1 MAEEL
6 LQRISGAIE
15 SNMFHGMLVIDK
27 DFKVAFINDS
37 LCNMWRINRREVLQR
52 SLLKVFYEG
61 RKVKGCGE
69 YVGPLVESMDK
80 EIPVLG
86 REVYL
91 RLASAGQGSWF
102 LVNTFLLKDEKGRA
116 EYAVGTYVSINRF
129 KRMEFQ
135 LGEVNV
141 SILNAFTKA
150 IHARDQYTRLHSDNV
165 SGLMGGFAE
174 YLSLPTEEITM
185 AYIAGLIH
193 DVGKIGISEQV
204 LNKPGRL
211 SEPEY
216 EEIKRHSAKG
226 AEILQEVVGF
236 EDLAHMVRHH
246 HERYDGKG
254 YPDGI
259 GGAQIPFHS
268 RMLAIC
274 DAYDAMTSV
283 RCYSAARSTAQ
294 ALEEIERCSGL
305 QFDPELAD
313 RFRAFV
319 QTAGLVSGVAEDDQT
334 A

>member
-6 LQRISGAIE
+6 LRRISGAIE
-15 SNMFHGMLVIDK
+15 SNMFHGMLVIDRE
-27 DFKVAFINDS
+27 FRIAFINDS
-37 LCNMWRINRREVLQR
+37 LCNMGRVNRREVLHR
-52 SLLKVFYEG
+52 SVLSVFHDG
-61 RKVKGCGE
+61 RKQTGCGD
-69 YVGPLVESMDK
+69 YVGPLVESMDL
-80 EIPVLG
+80 ETPILG

-91 RLASAGQGSWF
+91 RLAAAGQGAWF
-102 LVNTFLLKDEKGRA
+102 LVNTFLLRDAAGRA
-116 EYAVGTYVSINRF
+116 EYAVGMYVSINRF

-150 IHARDQYTRLHSDNV
+150 INARDQYTRLHSDNV

-174 YLSLPTEEITM
+174 YLRLPTEQITT

-193 DVGKIGISEQV
+193 DVGKIGISEHV

-211 SEPEY
+211 TEADY

-226 AEILQEVVGF
+226 AEILQEVAGF
-236 EDLAHMVRHH
+236 EELAHMVRHH

-254 YPDGI
+254 YPDAIAGER
-259 GGAQIPFHS
+259 IPFHS

-274 DAYDAMTSV
+274 DSYDAMTSV
-283 RCYSAARSTAQ
+283 RCYSAARSTEQ
-294 ALEEIERCSGL
+294 ALQEIANCSGR
-305 QFDPELAD
+305 QFDPDLAE
-313 RFRAFV
+313 RFCSFV
-319 QTAGLVSGVAEDDQT
+319 QAAGLISGTADDQT